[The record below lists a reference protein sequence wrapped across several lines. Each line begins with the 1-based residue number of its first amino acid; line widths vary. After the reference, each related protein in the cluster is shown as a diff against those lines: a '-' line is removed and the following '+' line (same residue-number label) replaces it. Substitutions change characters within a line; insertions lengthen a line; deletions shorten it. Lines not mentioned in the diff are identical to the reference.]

1 MPLPPQ
7 TVALL
12 KTARSLV
19 GSLPA
24 DGVLLLAEGDMSF
37 EEARRLLGSCKL
49 MVAFTTD
56 TPRQQPE
63 DDDNLIVLDIEGGPT
78 PIQERMSLALLEAV
92 RLEHLHPGADVVV
105 LYNGIQVGLE
115 EQGGIDSLSL
125 IHLGEHLERLTAKE
139 LRHLGTKVPLA
150 TLRAVVDLA
159 MQIGREGRE
168 GQPTGTLL
176 VVGDSR
182 KVLPLCRPMNFNP
195 FRGYPAEERDVRDP
209 AVREQIKDLAKL
221 EGAIIIQSDGAAVAA
236 CMHIEAPER
245 GYTLS
250 MGLGTRHAAAAAISK
265 CTQAI
270 AVVVSQ
276 STGVVRLFQ
285 AGEVVL
291 HIEPL
296 VRPMAWGQFRLETQ
310 DQGARAPGGET
321 G

>member
-1 MPLPPQ
+1 M
-7 TVALL
+7 
-12 KTARSLV
+12 
-19 GSLPA
+19 
-24 DGVLLLAEGDMSF
+24 
-37 EEARRLLGSCKL
+37 
-49 MVAFTTD
+49 
-56 TPRQQPE
+56 
-63 DDDNLIVLDIEGGPT
+63 
-78 PIQERMSLALLEAV
+78 
-92 RLEHLHPGADVVV
+92 V

-168 GQPTGTLL
+168 GQPTGILL

-182 KVLPLCRPMNFNP
+182 KVLPHCRPMNFNP